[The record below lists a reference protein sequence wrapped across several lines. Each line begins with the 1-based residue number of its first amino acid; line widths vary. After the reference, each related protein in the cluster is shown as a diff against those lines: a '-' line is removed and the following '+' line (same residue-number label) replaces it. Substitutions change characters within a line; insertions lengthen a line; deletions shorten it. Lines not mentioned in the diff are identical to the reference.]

1 MRASDSRQGGIMG
14 QAIQITRDDHSA
26 GELRK
31 LAGESDD
38 ADVVRRLLALAM
50 VLDGYSR
57 TEAACNN
64 GMDRQTLRDWVHH
77 YNAEGLDGLKSRKS
91 PGRPAALT
99 NEQLQEFKTIV
110 ITGPDP
116 AKHQVV
122 RWRCCDL
129 REEIAR
135 RYEVE
140 VHDRTVG
147 KLLRRV
153 GLTRLQPR
161 PSHPKKDPAAQEL
174 FKKTLP
180 M

>member
-1 MRASDSRQGGIMG
+1 MG
-14 QAIQITRDDHSA
+14 QAIAITRHDHSA

-31 LAGESDD
+31 LAGESED
-38 ADVVRRLLALAM
+38 ADVVRRLLAIAM

-57 TEAACNN
+57 TEAAHNN
-64 GMDRQTLRDWVHH
+64 GMDRQTLRDWVHR
-77 YNAEGLDGLKSRKS
+77 YNAEGVDGLSSRKNA
-91 PGRPAALT
+91 GRPPALT
-99 NEQLQEFKTIV
+99 KEQMQELKTIV
-110 ITGPDP
+110 MNGPDLETH
-116 AKHQVV
+116 KVV

-129 REEIAR
+129 REEIAS

-140 VHDRTVG
+140 VHERTVG

-161 PSHPKKDPAAQEL
+161 PSHPKKDPTAQEA